1 MIQAP
6 DLPGWAALLV
16 GLLVLAG
23 AVQVRNKT
31 TSSS

>member
-23 AVQVRNKT
+23 ANT
-31 TSSS
+31 AILLSP